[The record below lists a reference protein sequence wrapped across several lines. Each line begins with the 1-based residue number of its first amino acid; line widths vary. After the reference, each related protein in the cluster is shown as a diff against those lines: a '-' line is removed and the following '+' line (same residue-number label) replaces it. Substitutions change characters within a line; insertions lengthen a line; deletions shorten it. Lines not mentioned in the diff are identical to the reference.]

1 MVGPIEGSSYIKP
14 NETATYTVAG
24 NSYVLLNHGD
34 GFTAF
39 DGAKIVA
46 DRIKKDDELLVD
58 YVVDTLGGTVG
69 EQYADPYGQ
78 GRITILQ

>member
-1 MVGPIEGSSYIKP
+1 MAMG
-14 NETATYTVAG
+14 
-24 NSYVLLNHGD
+24 LLLL
-34 GFTAF
+34 T
-39 DGAKIVA
+39 KIVA